1 MEEILLQ
8 VTQSQGI
15 WTVLFVFLLL
25 YTIRKNDNLDVKQE
39 ERELNYQKLLSDLT
53 EKYSLLLSMDKQI
66 ANLYK
71 IIKKNDNSTKG
82 NS

>member
-71 IIKKNDNSTKG
+71 IIKKNDNNTKG

>member
-25 YTIRKNDNLDVKQE
+25 YTIRKNDNLDLKQE
-39 ERELNYQKLLSDLT
+39 EREENYQKLLSDLT
-53 EKYSLLLSMDKQI
+53 EKYSLLSNMDKQI
-66 ANLYK
+66 SNLYK
-71 IIKKNDNSTKG
+71 IIKKNDHSSKSNP
-82 NS
+82 